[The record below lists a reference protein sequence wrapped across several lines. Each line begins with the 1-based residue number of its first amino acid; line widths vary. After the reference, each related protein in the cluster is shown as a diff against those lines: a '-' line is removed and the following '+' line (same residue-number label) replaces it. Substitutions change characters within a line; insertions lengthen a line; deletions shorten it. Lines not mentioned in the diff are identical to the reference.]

1 MSRRRKIILFLLV
14 GYALGLVWGQARLPF
29 AAVKSLADYDLLREK
44 PSVSA
49 SDDQLQMLAIQKWYL
64 KTFHEAR

>member
-1 MSRRRKIILFLLV
+1 
-14 GYALGLVWGQARLPF
+14 VWGQARLPF